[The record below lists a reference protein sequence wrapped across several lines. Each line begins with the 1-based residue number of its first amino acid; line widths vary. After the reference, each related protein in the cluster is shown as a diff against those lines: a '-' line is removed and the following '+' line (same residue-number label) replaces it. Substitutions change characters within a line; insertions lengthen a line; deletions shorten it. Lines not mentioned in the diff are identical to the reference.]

1 MKEIRN
7 YIYIDE
13 QGIDSI
19 YSQLHKETI
28 AEMRTKQI
36 KTNSGSLNIINGLIK
51 GEHTSTTECD
61 KLISLTHEQKI
72 SEIIKIVSKNKNY
85 YTDLNKAIS
94 KNLKPS
100 NGIIIVNIHD
110 TFHSSLDF
118 KSYDTYKNM
127 LKSGYIQ
134 FEKGD
139 ILIASKTKLLS
150 NYDTHNYRDDYYK
163 QNRYKI
169 TMSMNLEKMRAS
181 YKGWTSHFSVA
192 LRGGDGNLSLGVFGQ
207 LRNINEL
214 FFQIKPF
221 AVWW

>member
-1 MKEIRN
+1 MEEIRN

-19 YSQLHKETI
+19 YSQLHKENI

-36 KTNSGSLNIINGLIK
+36 KTNSGSLNIIKGLIK

-61 KLISLTHEQKI
+61 KLISLTYEQKI
-72 SEIIKIVSKNKNY
+72 SQIIKIVSKNKNY
-85 YTDLNKAIS
+85 YTDLNKATS

-100 NGIIIVNIHD
+100 KGIIIVNIHD
-110 TFHSSLDF
+110 TFHYTLNFND
-118 KSYDTYKNM
+118 YETYEYM

-134 FEKGD
+134 LEKGD
-139 ILIASKTKLLS
+139 ISIASKTKLLS
-150 NYDTHNYRDDYYK
+150 NCDTHNYRDDYYK
-163 QNRYKI
+163 QSRYKI
-169 TMSMNLEKMRAS
+169 TMSMNLEKMRTS
-181 YKGWTSHFSVA
+181 YQGRTSHLSVA
-192 LRGGDGNLSLGVFGQ
+192 LRGGDGNISLGVFGQ